1 MNTYTLSKPEFIRF
15 QTAFRK
21 FANNKSIDSGDIV
34 LYNLI
39 RGCAIDRGFSP
50 VTNATKLNNGHGA
63 FQSLSYAKSYAK
75 ARLIGRHNK
84 YRPSDYIKARFGLEL
99 TDEQVNELAGRL

>member
-15 QTAFRK
+15 QSAFRK
-21 FANNKSIDSGDIV
+21 LASNKSIDSGDIV

-50 VTNATKLNNGHGA
+50 VTNPNKLNNGWA
-63 FQSLSYAKSYAK
+63 AQQSFSYAKSYAK
-75 ARLIGRHNK
+75 GRLTSRNS
-84 YRPSDYIKARFGLEL
+84 RWNPTDYIKIRFGIEL
-99 TDEQVNELAGRL
+99 TDEQLTELAGKL